1 MFKGLTVDV
10 NPTGATLTVTIE
22 GLEALRDN
30 TTREYS
36 RYFAGLVDL
45 ANATAAVKPKPGLKS
60 KAIQPPLPGL

>member
-10 NPTGATLTVTIE
+10 NPEGATLTVTIE

-36 RYFAGLVDL
+36 RYFDGLVTQIK
-45 ANATAAVKPKPGLKS
+45 ATAAKPKPKP
-60 KAIQPPLPGL
+60 KAVQPTLPGL